1 MDATTES
8 MTGPAGELQGFHP
21 AVREWFET
29 RFPEGPSLP
38 QEHGWPAIARGLDTL
53 IAAPT
58 GSGKTLSAFL
68 VCIDR
73 FYQEATAR
81 RGRHGEAGLPLFGAS
96 DTPAPAQPEGEGIE
110 VIYISPLKALAADIQ
125 HNLQEPLEQIAEA
138 ARRGVTRCPSC
149 GWPCAAGIRPP
160 RRAPPC

>member
-8 MTGPAGELQGFHP
+8 MMGPGGELGGFHP
-21 AVREWFET
+21 AVRAWFET
-29 RFPEGPSLP
+29 RFPQGPSLP

-73 FYQEATAR
+73 FYRAATER
-81 RGRHGEAGLPLFGAS
+81 QGRHGEAGLPLFGAS
-96 DTPAPAQPEGEGIE
+96 GAPIAIN
-110 VIYISPLKALAADIQ
+110 AAV
-125 HNLQEPLEQIAEA
+125 A
-138 ARRGVTRCPSC
+138 
-149 GWPCAAGIRPP
+149 
-160 RRAPPC
+160 